1 VQRFSSNALS
11 NKAVPLTKHE
21 LTNEEGMMKAG
32 MPYDQSSRRHLV
44 LAISTLALV
53 TCIGAANAASG
64 EHIDSTPQDVFDSM
78 RASFQPAKA
87 KGVHARYQWDLS
99 GPQGGQWWIDVEDGK
114 YKMGKGKID
123 NPNVTFVAKDKDWVA
138 VSNHQIGGTWAY
150 LTGRLKIRGDQGVA
164 RKLGEIF
171 P

>member
-1 VQRFSSNALS
+1 M
-11 NKAVPLTKHE
+11 
-21 LTNEEGMMKAG
+21 TNYEGM
-32 MPYDQSSRRHLV
+32 PRHAVADYPSGLV
-44 LAISTLALV
+44 ITALAMAICMSAV
-53 TCIGAANAASG
+53 SARAA
-64 EHIDSTPQDVFDSM
+64 EHMDSTPQEVFDSM
-78 RASFQPAKA
+78 RGSFQPAKA

-138 VSNHQIGGTWAY
+138 VSNHQMGGTWAY
-150 LTGRLKIRGDQGVA
+150 LTGRLRIRGDQGLA